1 MNKKAFLFPGQLHD
15 GVVSHAAARRLDHM
29 GFHYSFTYATQL
41 QKWLHE
47 GFVDF
52 VEIFR
57 GHGELTIGVREAAC
71 TASDGF
77 DKYAMTYG
85 RCWCLET
92 PRDQEDCAW
101 LLVYALRPKVV
112 HLGTPCT
119 KMSVV
124 GSRKIDSATEAQNE
138 FTWKVAMH
146 QNAEGL
152 GVSIENP
159 KSSSL
164 KYQPKFQET
173 FGLVGASK
181 PGWNYYTSDGC
192 QLHVIYPGRDSPG
205 TPLRFVFNGITMPI
219 SSSSRRQ
226 WSCPPS
232 CSR

>member
-1 MNKKAFLFPGQLHD
+1 MKAFLFPVQLHD

-29 GFHYSFTYATQL
+29 GYTYDSSSLAPSSPEPANGPGFETVSGAVRVHSPPLLDQTGETFSTKLEQFIRAGRAPCAVGSIQTTHPVKFSSDTQM
-41 QKWLHE
+41 QKWMQE

-71 TASDGF
+71 TASEGF

-119 KMSVV
+119 KMSVA

-138 FTWKVAMH
+138 FTWKVAVH
-146 QNAEGL
+146 QQAEGL

-159 KSSSL
+159 K
-164 KYQPKFQET
+164 K
-173 FGLVGASK
+173 
-181 PGWNYYTSDGC
+181 
-192 QLHVIYPGRDSPG
+192 QLAQVPA
-205 TPLRFVFNGITMPI
+205 
-219 SSSSRRQ
+219 
-226 WSCPPS
+226 
-232 CSR
+232 